1 MNFFAQKGKPAS
13 EAALVYLQQDFFSAS
28 LVKGNFRQI
37 CVLPKHM
44 DWSHSTPHTALD
56 FFYYTNLFYESIAEF
71 CTVQDCPTMSAG
83 AGVDYNW
90 TDSRGKTVKLPAP
103 QYVDYFMTYAQNIL
117 NDQTVFPTKSG
128 AEFPRDFLATIRQIH
143 KQLIRVFVHM
153 YSTHVHQ
160 IQALGLQGHI
170 NTLFAHILCFGKEFD
185 LIDKKDL
192 VPVLDFV
199 HELDGVHSLG
209 LK

>member
-1 MNFFAQKGKPAS
+1 
-13 EAALVYLQQDFFSAS
+13 
-28 LVKGNFRQI
+28 
-37 CVLPKHM
+37 M
-44 DWSHSTPHTALD
+44 DVNEWLAVNTLD

-170 NTLFAHILCFGKEFD
+170 NTLFAHILCLEKS
-185 LIDKKDL
+185 LI
-192 VPVLDFV
+192 
-199 HELDGVHSLG
+199 
-209 LK
+209 